1 MKITTK
7 AHYGLLAMCELG
19 VRHGGT
25 PVSVKKIASLQNCS
39 DSYME
44 QIFSLLKKANLIQS
58 ARGARGG
65 YTLCKE
71 PEEITVA
78 EIIRALEGPI
88 GFTECS
94 MDQKT
99 DTENCCKLEERCT
112 SRIFWKELYET
123 INDFLE
129 GKKLSD
135 LIESN
140 SPIEPNT
147 I

>member
-25 PVSVKKIASLQNCS
+25 PTSVKKISSLQNCS

-44 QIFSLLKKANLIQS
+44 QIFSLLKKADLIQS

-65 YTLCKE
+65 YTLTRD
-71 PEEITVA
+71 PETITVG

-88 GFTECS
+88 GFTDCS
-94 MDQKT
+94 MDHEK
-99 DTENCCKLEERCT
+99 DLNSCCALEERCI
-112 SRIFWKELYET
+112 SRLFWKELYEN
-123 INDFLE
+123 INQFLE
-129 GKKLSD
+129 DKRLSD
-135 LIESN
+135 LIE
-140 SPIEPNT
+140 PYT
-147 I
+147 VTDQV